1 MSNTCLLGV
10 FSLSEVKNGTQIL
23 KIIATEGT
31 IRKILRSDIDL
42 AIMRYNPPRSF
53 LKIGIQGPYLLRE
66 RENVAK

>member
-1 MSNTCLLGV
+1 MLNTYLLGV

-42 AIMRYNPPRSF
+42 AIVHYNPPRSF
-53 LKIGIQGPYLLRE
+53 SKIGILGPHLLRE
-66 RENVAK
+66 IEM